1 MLLFLTQRFNL
12 KISNES
18 LILYKTQ
25 IMQKLFFFI
34 LSILVFPSFK
44 NDKPAYVLYNSK
56 GQKITFSKM
65 IKDLKTKEVIL
76 FGEIHNNPIA
86 HWLQIEVTKELG
98 ESNNLILGAEMFEAD
113 NQAGLNLYL
122 KDSITS
128 NQFDTIVRL
137 WPNYKTDYK
146 PLVDYAKSNNF
157 PFIATNIPR
166 RYAAMV
172 HKNGGFNA
180 LDSLSS
186 EEKSWIVP
194 YPFPFDP
201 EIPSYKAILNMF
213 GGHGTPDIIKA
224 QAIKDATMAH
234 FILKSA
240 KKNHTFL
247 HYNGAYHSNNYEGIL
262 WYINQEKVKTICSTI
277 STVNQKNVHKLD
289 SANTGIADYII
300 AVDNDMTSTY

>member
-1 MLLFLTQRFNL
+1 
-12 KISNES
+12 
-18 LILYKTQ
+18 
-25 IMQKLFFFI
+25 MQKLFFFI
-34 LSILVFPSFK
+34 LSILVLSSFK
-44 NDKPAYVLYNSK
+44 NDKPAYILYNSK
-56 GQKITFSKM
+56 GQKISFSKM

-98 ESNNLILGAEMFEAD
+98 KSNNLILGAEMFEAD
-113 NQAGLNLYL
+113 NQEGLNLYL

-128 NQFDTIVRL
+128 SEFDTIVRL
-137 WPNYKTDYK
+137 WNNYKTDYK
-146 PLVDYAKSNNF
+146 PLLDYAKYNSL

-172 HKNGGFNA
+172 HKNGGFKA

-186 EEKSWIVP
+186 EEKSWFVP

-213 GGHGTPDIIKA
+213 GGHGTPNIIKA

-234 FILKSA
+234 FILKNA
-240 KKNHTFL
+240 KKNYIFL

-262 WYINQEKVKTICSTI
+262 WYINQEVVKINCSTI
-277 STVNQKNVHKLD
+277 STVNQENVHKLD
-289 SANTGIADYII
+289 SDYKGIADYII
-300 AVDNDMTSTY
+300 VVDNDMTSTY